1 MKVELKKNCRKYMFR
16 ACMVLLCSLLF
27 VGVITPSPNI
37 VHAAEEAG
45 TEAGTEAATIEDVTD
60 VVDTSDMGT
69 IGKIFWNMIVD
80 MTAALYD
87 ALQWLLSLLIG
98 NITDIIMQTG
108 NGITGFY
115 CFSFDEGNVYG
126 VISAIAYS
134 LIRGIAF
141 LVLSVQLIFAIVQAI
156 VGVSTGERAAQLKS
170 SIGSIVTSFLI
181 LALAPKL
188 LTETIHVR
196 NQLTSTI
203 ITQVYG
209 AENADLGH
217 AVSVACANIAI
228 VGFFIFLAYLLFCI
242 RLAIDYTFIALSCVV
257 GMISLPFC
265 CMLGPQSIK
274 SRLSNWISMMASNLM
289 TPVIDTLLLAVPCT
303 ILKVD
308 ISLLSVNLQVG
319 RIFCVV
325 ACCFGIQPARSW
337 FQRWLGVSDTGALSA
352 SGQTARMAQ
361 AALRAGKHAVDDW
374 KKKRDE
380 ANLQDQQANVQE
392 ALAGAEPLSAQYGQQ
407 ADDFN
412 GVPQEQ
418 AMEQNGQDTGDS
430 TDAIKDGAF
439 ASGQSTGQSADNES
453 QFNVPT
459 DEPMAMPEEQAGKL
473 PEEVAGG
480 EEHLSGDQ
488 NATADHNAGAMA
500 ETSSDA
506 VDNTTDA
513 NTETATPQGAAEPT
527 TFAPQNDTSAE
538 VGEKTET
545 QTVPLGQTSDAET
558 DAENGEVSANATNPS
573 GQSAEMENTT
583 VGGQEPTAST
593 ESKDAADTDAEG
605 NPLAGKQTY
614 GAAVDAQ
621 PGEASADEITESAV
635 ADSEAGAT
643 PSEQA
648 MVETDGADAT
658 TEEGTAQENAGAY
671 DGFTVGNL
679 PRDEQSLV
687 AMQGNL
693 EQQEQL
699 ARSDA
704 ILMRRKKRE
713 LSGRKQDLQ
722 HQRASN
728 DAEYRIRESGLQ
740 AQVAEANLA
749 EEKAKAQCLV
759 RGTKPNDDPEV
770 QAYRQT
776 AKQLT
781 NDLKGLQTEHQVANA
796 ALDKQIQ
803 SVDRQMAVCDGAI
816 EDTNEQIA
824 QIQDAKAQVQD
835 ARKEINQ
842 TGGQHYQASS
852 AAANVQIAQNK
863 ALARIA
869 NVDNFEQPMVYAAL
883 SPEQRAQFHRQKAQ
897 ALRKE
902 RRGEIAG
909 SIVGGING
917 AIIGSMAGGIEGS
930 ILTGQIGADIGS
942 DFGRKH
948 GAIAAVAAPAAVA
961 AAPYIL
967 ASSVAEPTS
976 VPVVTATGVGM
987 VMAGRKAN
995 LIRQEEKKA
1004 GHFTSGGGPSPIN
1017 TSASSS
1023 LPVAPSN
1030 NIVSASGSPYQSRVG
1045 MVSQYAAQS
1054 TYMPSGAKFLTPKD
1068 RMDCFEQQR
1077 KNYRQ
1082 YYEQFRGGS
1091 NSGMSGNTQ
1100 QNSSS
1105 QKTSDT
1111 QQNTQPTNST
1121 SQAKVYKPLPV
1132 CYKFSNIADTL
1143 RKNVGKR
1150 DKKQSNDY
1158 KQMRNQLA
1166 EAIIRSKQPILD
1178 YDPTRGSDKQK
1189 LVHANTAAQKLLEMS
1204 LPINNLLSAD
1214 DKMALKNSNQ
1224 TASIANRLYNTYP
1237 AEIKNLIGDDSTNDL
1252 FNSSRNDIKI
1262 KEKAKNDIISQ
1273 LQIALQLVDFSDQDQ

>member
-1 MKVELKKNCRKYMFR
+1 MKVELKKDCRKYMFR

-27 VGVITPSPNI
+27 VGVITLSPNI

-45 TEAGTEAATIEDVTD
+45 TEAVTEAETTEDITN
-60 VVDTSDMGT
+60 VVDTSSMGT
-69 IGKIFWNMIVD
+69 FGKIFWNMIVD

-453 QFNVPT
+453 QFNEPT
-459 DEPMAMPEEQAGKL
+459 DEPMAMPEEQTGKL

-506 VDNTTDA
+506 VDNITNA

-593 ESKDAADTDAEG
+593 GSKDAADTDAEG
-605 NPLAGKQTY
+605 NPLAGKQTS

-648 MVETDGADAT
+648 TVETDGADAT

-671 DGFTVGNL
+671 DGFTAGNL

-693 EQQEQL
+693 EQQEQQ

-749 EEKAKAQCLV
+749 EEKAKAQCLA

-909 SIVGGING
+909 SIVGGMTG
-917 AIIGSMAGGIEGS
+917 AIVGSMAGGIEGS

-976 VPVVTATGVGM
+976 VPVVMATGVGM
-987 VMAGRKAN
+987 VRAGRKAN

-1004 GHFTSGGGPSPIN
+1004 GHFTYGGGPSPIN

-1111 QQNTQPTNST
+1111 QQNTQPTNSS

-1143 RKNVGKR
+1143 RNNVGKR

-1166 EAIIRSKQPILD
+1166 EAIVRSNQPILD
-1178 YDPTRGSDKQK
+1178 YYPTRGSDKQK

-1204 LPINNLLSAD
+1204 LQINNLLSAD
-1214 DKMALKNSNQ
+1214 DKMALKNRNQ

-1262 KEKAKNDIISQ
+1262 KEEAKNDIISQ

>member
-27 VGVITPSPNI
+27 VGVITLSPNI
-37 VHAAEEAG
+37 VHAAE
-45 TEAGTEAATIEDVTD
+45 EAGTEAATIEDVTD

-69 IGKIFWNMIVD
+69 FGKIFWNMIVD

-209 AENADLGH
+209 AENADLGN

-308 ISLLSVNLQVG
+308 ISLSSINLQVG

-361 AALRAGKHAVDDW
+361 AALRAGKNAVDDW

-380 ANLQDQQANVQE
+380 ANLQEQQANVQE
-392 ALAGAEPLSAQYGQQ
+392 AFAGAEPLSAQYGQQ

-418 AMEQNGQDTGDS
+418 AMEQNSQDTGDS

-513 NTETATPQGAAEPT
+513 NTETATPQGATEPT

-605 NPLAGKQTY
+605 NPLAGKQTSS
-614 GAAVDAQ
+614 AAVDAQ

-693 EQQEQL
+693 EQQEQQ

-749 EEKAKAQCLV
+749 EEKAKAQCLA

-909 SIVGGING
+909 SIVGGMTG
-917 AIIGSMAGGIEGS
+917 AIVGSMAGGIEGS

-987 VMAGRKAN
+987 VRAGRQAN

-1004 GHFTSGGGPSPIN
+1004 GHFTSGGGSYPIN

-1023 LPVAPSN
+1023 LPVALSN

-1111 QQNTQPTNST
+1111 QQNTQPTNSS

-1143 RKNVGKR
+1143 RNNVGKR

-1166 EAIIRSKQPILD
+1166 EAIVRSNQPILD
-1178 YDPTRGSDKQK
+1178 YYPTRGSDKQK

-1204 LPINNLLSAD
+1204 LQINNLLSAD
-1214 DKMALKNSNQ
+1214 DKMALKNRNQ

-1262 KEKAKNDIISQ
+1262 KEEAKNDIISQ

>member
-1 MKVELKKNCRKYMFR
+1 MRIELKKSYRKYVFL
-16 ACMVLLCSLLF
+16 ACMILFCSLLF
-27 VGVITPSPNI
+27 VGAITLSPHI
-37 VHAAEEAG
+37 VHAAE
-45 TEAGTEAATIEDVTD
+45 EAGTEAATIEDVTD

-69 IGKIFWNMIVD
+69 FGKIFWNMIVD

-108 NGITGFY
+108 NGITEFY

-134 LIRGIAF
+134 VIRGIAF

-156 VGVSTGERAAQLKS
+156 VGVSTGDRAAQLKS

-308 ISLLSVNLQVG
+308 ISLLSINLQVG

-380 ANLQDQQANVQE
+380 ANQQEQQANVQE

-439 ASGQSTGQSADNES
+439 ASGQSTGQSADNEP

-459 DEPMAMPEEQAGKL
+459 DEPMAMPEEQTGKL

-480 EEHLSGDQ
+480 EKKDHSQRADGSSQAAIAGGEEHLSGDQ
-488 NATADHNAGAMA
+488 TATADHNAGSMA
-500 ETSSDA
+500 
-506 VDNTTDA
+506 
-513 NTETATPQGAAEPT
+513 ETATPQGAAEPT

-538 VGEKTET
+538 VDEKTET
-545 QTVPLGQTSDAET
+545 QTVPLGQTS

-605 NPLAGKQTY
+605 NPLAGKQTS

-621 PGEASADEITESAV
+621 SGEASTDETTV

-648 MVETDGADAT
+648 TVETDGADAT

-671 DGFTVGNL
+671 DGFTAGNL

-693 EQQEQL
+693 EQQEQQ

-909 SIVGGING
+909 SIVGGMTG
-917 AIIGSMAGGIEGS
+917 AIVGSMAGGIEGS

-976 VPVVTATGVGM
+976 VPVVMATGVGM
-987 VMAGRKAN
+987 VRAGRKAN

-1004 GHFTSGGGPSPIN
+1004 GHFTYGGGPSPIN

-1111 QQNTQPTNST
+1111 QQNTQPTNSS

-1143 RKNVGKR
+1143 RNNVGKR

-1166 EAIIRSKQPILD
+1166 EAIVRSNQPILD
-1178 YDPTRGSDKQK
+1178 YYPTRGSDKQK

-1204 LPINNLLSAD
+1204 LQINNLLSAD
-1214 DKMALKNSNQ
+1214 DKMALKNRNQ

-1262 KEKAKNDIISQ
+1262 KEEAKNDIISQ

>member
-27 VGVITPSPNI
+27 VGVITLSPNI

-69 IGKIFWNMIVD
+69 FGKIFWNMIVD

-141 LVLSVQLIFAIVQAI
+141 LILSVQLIFAIVQAI

-308 ISLLSVNLQVG
+308 ISLLSINLQVG

-439 ASGQSTGQSADNES
+439 ASGQSTGQSADNEP

-459 DEPMAMPEEQAGKL
+459 DEPMAMPEEQTGKL

-480 EEHLSGDQ
+480 EKKDHSQRADGSSQAAIAGGEEHLSGDQ
-488 NATADHNAGAMA
+488 TATADHNAGSMA
-500 ETSSDA
+500 
-506 VDNTTDA
+506 
-513 NTETATPQGAAEPT
+513 ETATPQGAAEPT

-538 VGEKTET
+538 VDEKTET
-545 QTVPLGQTSDAET
+545 QTVPLGQTS

-605 NPLAGKQTY
+605 NPLAGKQTS

-621 PGEASADEITESAV
+621 SGEASTDETTV

-648 MVETDGADAT
+648 TVETDGADAT

-909 SIVGGING
+909 SIVGGIT
-917 AIIGSMAGGIEGS
+917 GSIVGSIAGGIEGS

-1004 GHFTSGGGPSPIN
+1004 GHFTYGGGPSPIN

-1111 QQNTQPTNST
+1111 QQNTQPTNSS

-1143 RKNVGKR
+1143 RNNVGKR

-1166 EAIIRSKQPILD
+1166 EAIVRSNQPILD
-1178 YDPTRGSDKQK
+1178 YYPTRGSDKQK

-1204 LPINNLLSAD
+1204 LQINNLLSAD
-1214 DKMALKNSNQ
+1214 DKMALKNRNQ

-1262 KEKAKNDIISQ
+1262 KEEAKNDIISQ

>member
-27 VGVITPSPNI
+27 VGVITLSPNI

-69 IGKIFWNMIVD
+69 FGKIFWNMIVD

-141 LVLSVQLIFAIVQAI
+141 LILSVQLIFAIVQAI

-308 ISLLSVNLQVG
+308 ISLLSINLQVG

-380 ANLQDQQANVQE
+380 ANQQEQQANVQE

-439 ASGQSTGQSADNES
+439 ASGQSTGQSADNEP

-459 DEPMAMPEEQAGKL
+459 DEPMAMPEEQTGKL

-480 EEHLSGDQ
+480 EKKDHSQRADGSSQAAIAGGEEHLSGDQ
-488 NATADHNAGAMA
+488 TATADHNAGSMA
-500 ETSSDA
+500 
-506 VDNTTDA
+506 
-513 NTETATPQGAAEPT
+513 ETATPQGAAEPT

-538 VGEKTET
+538 VDEKTET
-545 QTVPLGQTSDAET
+545 QTVPLGQTS

-605 NPLAGKQTY
+605 NPLAGKQTS

-621 PGEASADEITESAV
+621 SGEASTDETTV

-648 MVETDGADAT
+648 TVETDGADAT

-671 DGFTVGNL
+671 DGFTAGNL

-693 EQQEQL
+693 EQQEQQ

-909 SIVGGING
+909 SIVGGMTG
-917 AIIGSMAGGIEGS
+917 AIVGSMAGGIEGS

-976 VPVVTATGVGM
+976 VPVVMATGVGM
-987 VMAGRKAN
+987 VRAGRKAN

-1004 GHFTSGGGPSPIN
+1004 GHFTYGGGPSPIN

-1111 QQNTQPTNST
+1111 QQNTQPTNSS

-1143 RKNVGKR
+1143 RNNVGKR

-1166 EAIIRSKQPILD
+1166 EAIVRSNQPILD
-1178 YDPTRGSDKQK
+1178 YYPTRGSDKQK

-1204 LPINNLLSAD
+1204 LQINNLLSAD
-1214 DKMALKNSNQ
+1214 DKMALKNRNQ

-1262 KEKAKNDIISQ
+1262 KEEAKNDIISQ

>member
-27 VGVITPSPNI
+27 VGVITLSPNI

-69 IGKIFWNMIVD
+69 FGKIFWNMIVD

-141 LVLSVQLIFAIVQAI
+141 LILSVQLIFAIVQAI

-308 ISLLSVNLQVG
+308 ISLLSINLQVG

-380 ANLQDQQANVQE
+380 ANQQEQQANVQE

-439 ASGQSTGQSADNES
+439 ASGQSTGQSADNEP

-459 DEPMAMPEEQAGKL
+459 DEPMAMPEEQTGKL

-480 EEHLSGDQ
+480 EKKDHSQRADGSSQAAIAGGEEHLSGDQ
-488 NATADHNAGAMA
+488 TATADHNAGSMA
-500 ETSSDA
+500 
-506 VDNTTDA
+506 
-513 NTETATPQGAAEPT
+513 ETATPQGAAEPT

-538 VGEKTET
+538 VDEKTET
-545 QTVPLGQTSDAET
+545 QTVPLGQTS

-605 NPLAGKQTY
+605 NPLAGKQTS

-621 PGEASADEITESAV
+621 SGEASTDETTV

-648 MVETDGADAT
+648 TVETDGADAT

-671 DGFTVGNL
+671 DGFTAGNL

-693 EQQEQL
+693 EQQEQQ

-704 ILMRRKKRE
+704 ILMRRKKCE

-909 SIVGGING
+909 SIVGGMTG
-917 AIIGSMAGGIEGS
+917 AIVGSMAGGIEGS

-976 VPVVTATGVGM
+976 VPVVMATGVGM
-987 VMAGRKAN
+987 VRAGRKAN

-1004 GHFTSGGGPSPIN
+1004 GHFTYGGGPSPIN

-1111 QQNTQPTNST
+1111 QQNTQPTNSS

-1143 RKNVGKR
+1143 RNNVGKR

-1166 EAIIRSKQPILD
+1166 EAIVRSNQPILD
-1178 YDPTRGSDKQK
+1178 YYPTRGSDKQK

-1204 LPINNLLSAD
+1204 LQINNLLSAD
-1214 DKMALKNSNQ
+1214 DKMALKNRNQ

-1262 KEKAKNDIISQ
+1262 KEEAKNDIISQ

>member
-27 VGVITPSPNI
+27 VGVITLSPNI

-69 IGKIFWNMIVD
+69 FGKIFWNMIVD

-141 LVLSVQLIFAIVQAI
+141 LILSVQLIFAIVQAI

-308 ISLLSVNLQVG
+308 ISLLSINLQVG

-439 ASGQSTGQSADNES
+439 ASGQSTGQSADNEP

-459 DEPMAMPEEQAGKL
+459 DEPMAMPEEQTGKL

-480 EEHLSGDQ
+480 EKKDHSQRADGSSQAAIAGGEEHLSGDQ
-488 NATADHNAGAMA
+488 TATADHNAGSMA
-500 ETSSDA
+500 
-506 VDNTTDA
+506 
-513 NTETATPQGAAEPT
+513 ETATPQGAAEPT

-538 VGEKTET
+538 VDEKTET
-545 QTVPLGQTSDAET
+545 QTVPLGQTS

-605 NPLAGKQTY
+605 NPLAGKQTS

-621 PGEASADEITESAV
+621 SGEASTDETTV

-648 MVETDGADAT
+648 TVETDGADAT

-930 ILTGQIGADIGS
+930 LLTGQIGADIGS

-987 VMAGRKAN
+987 VRAGRKAN

-1004 GHFTSGGGPSPIN
+1004 GHFTSGGGSYPIN
-1017 TSASSS
+1017 TSESSS

-1111 QQNTQPTNST
+1111 QQNTQPTNSS

-1143 RKNVGKR
+1143 RNNVGKR

-1166 EAIIRSKQPILD
+1166 EAIVRSNQPILD
-1178 YDPTRGSDKQK
+1178 YYPTRGSDKQK

-1204 LPINNLLSAD
+1204 LQINNLLSAD
-1214 DKMALKNSNQ
+1214 DKMALKNRNQ

-1262 KEKAKNDIISQ
+1262 KEEAKNDIISQ

>member
-27 VGVITPSPNI
+27 VGVITLSPNI

-69 IGKIFWNMIVD
+69 FGKIFWNMIVD

-141 LVLSVQLIFAIVQAI
+141 LILSVQLIFAIVQAI

-308 ISLLSVNLQVG
+308 ISLLSINLQVG

-439 ASGQSTGQSADNES
+439 ASGQSTGQSADNEP

-459 DEPMAMPEEQAGKL
+459 DEPMAMPEEQTGKL

-488 NATADHNAGAMA
+488 TATADHNAGSMA
-500 ETSSDA
+500 
-506 VDNTTDA
+506 
-513 NTETATPQGAAEPT
+513 ETATPQGAAEPT

-538 VGEKTET
+538 VDEKTET
-545 QTVPLGQTSDAET
+545 QTVPLGQTS

-605 NPLAGKQTY
+605 NPLAGKQTS

-621 PGEASADEITESAV
+621 SGEASTDETTV

-648 MVETDGADAT
+648 TVETDGADAT

-671 DGFTVGNL
+671 DGFTAGNL

-693 EQQEQL
+693 EQQEQQ

-909 SIVGGING
+909 SIVGGMTG
-917 AIIGSMAGGIEGS
+917 AIVGSMTGGIEGS

-976 VPVVTATGVGM
+976 VPVVMATGVGM
-987 VMAGRKAN
+987 VRAGRKAN

-1004 GHFTSGGGPSPIN
+1004 GHFTYGGGPSPIN

-1111 QQNTQPTNST
+1111 QQNTQPTNSS

-1143 RKNVGKR
+1143 RNNVGKR

-1166 EAIIRSKQPILD
+1166 EAIVRSNQPILD
-1178 YDPTRGSDKQK
+1178 YYPTRGSDKQK

-1204 LPINNLLSAD
+1204 LQINNLLSAD
-1214 DKMALKNSNQ
+1214 DKMALKNRNQ

-1262 KEKAKNDIISQ
+1262 KEEAKNDIISQ

>member
-1 MKVELKKNCRKYMFR
+1 MKVELKKNYRKYMFR

-27 VGVITPSPNI
+27 VGVITLSPNI

-45 TEAGTEAATIEDVTD
+45 TEAVTTEDITN
-60 VVDTSDMGT
+60 VVDTSSMGT
-69 IGKIFWNMIVD
+69 FGKIFWNIIVD

-308 ISLLSVNLQVG
+308 ISLSSINLQVG

-361 AALRAGKHAVDDW
+361 AALRAGKNAVDDW
-374 KKKRDE
+374 KKKSDE
-380 ANLQDQQANVQE
+380 ANLQEQQANVQE

-459 DEPMAMPEEQAGKL
+459 DEPMAMPEEQTGKL

-527 TFAPQNDTSAE
+527 AFAPQNDTSAE

-545 QTVPLGQTSDAET
+545 QTVPLGQAVDAET

-605 NPLAGKQTY
+605 NPLVGKQTS

-621 PGEASADEITESAV
+621 SGEASADETTV

-648 MVETDGADAT
+648 TVETDGADAT

-671 DGFTVGNL
+671 DGFTAGNL

-693 EQQEQL
+693 EQQEQQ

-930 ILTGQIGADIGS
+930 LLTGQIGADIGS

-987 VMAGRKAN
+987 VRAGRKAN

-1004 GHFTSGGGPSPIN
+1004 GHFTSGGGSYPIN
-1017 TSASSS
+1017 TSESSS

-1111 QQNTQPTNST
+1111 QQNTQPTNSS

-1143 RKNVGKR
+1143 RNNVGKR

-1166 EAIIRSKQPILD
+1166 EAIVRSNQPILD
-1178 YDPTRGSDKQK
+1178 YYPTRGSDKQK

-1204 LPINNLLSAD
+1204 LQINNLLSAD
-1214 DKMALKNSNQ
+1214 DKMALKNRNQ

-1262 KEKAKNDIISQ
+1262 KEEAKNDIISQ

>member
-1 MKVELKKNCRKYMFR
+1 M
-16 ACMVLLCSLLF
+16 
-27 VGVITPSPNI
+27 
-37 VHAAEEAG
+37 
-45 TEAGTEAATIEDVTD
+45 
-60 VVDTSDMGT
+60 
-69 IGKIFWNMIVD
+69 
-80 MTAALYD
+80 
-87 ALQWLLSLLIG
+87 
-98 NITDIIMQTG
+98 
-108 NGITGFY
+108 
-115 CFSFDEGNVYG
+115 
-126 VISAIAYS
+126 
-134 LIRGIAF
+134 
-141 LVLSVQLIFAIVQAI
+141 
-156 VGVSTGERAAQLKS
+156 KS

-308 ISLLSVNLQVG
+308 ISLSSVNLQVG

-361 AALRAGKHAVDDW
+361 AALRAGKNAVDDW

-380 ANLQDQQANVQE
+380 ANLQEQQANVQE

-593 ESKDAADTDAEG
+593 GSKDAADTDAEG
-605 NPLAGKQTY
+605 NPLAGKQTSST
-614 GAAVDAQ
+614 AVDAQ

-693 EQQEQL
+693 EQQEQQ

-749 EEKAKAQCLV
+749 EEKAKAQCLA

-909 SIVGGING
+909 SIVGGMTG
-917 AIIGSMAGGIEGS
+917 AIVGSMAGGIEGS

-987 VMAGRKAN
+987 VRAGRKAN

-1017 TSASSS
+1017 TNASSS

-1111 QQNTQPTNST
+1111 QPTNST

-1166 EAIIRSKQPILD
+1166 EAIVRSKQPILD

-1224 TASIANRLYNTYP
+1224 TASIAKRLYNTYP

-1262 KEKAKNDIISQ
+1262 KEEAKNDIISQ
-1273 LQIALQLVDFSDQDQ
+1273 LQIALQLVDFSDQ

>member
-27 VGVITPSPNI
+27 VGVITLSPNI

-69 IGKIFWNMIVD
+69 FGKIFWNMIVD

-141 LVLSVQLIFAIVQAI
+141 LILSVQLIFAIVQAI

-308 ISLLSVNLQVG
+308 ISLLSINLQVG

-337 FQRWLGVSDTGALSA
+337 FQRWLGVSDTGALRA

-439 ASGQSTGQSADNES
+439 ASGQSTGQSADNEP

-459 DEPMAMPEEQAGKL
+459 DEPMAMPEEQTGKL

-480 EEHLSGDQ
+480 EKKDHSQRADGSSQAAIAGGEEHLSGDQ
-488 NATADHNAGAMA
+488 TATADHNAGSMA
-500 ETSSDA
+500 
-506 VDNTTDA
+506 
-513 NTETATPQGAAEPT
+513 ETATPQGAAEPT

-538 VGEKTET
+538 VDEKTET
-545 QTVPLGQTSDAET
+545 QTVPLGQTS

-605 NPLAGKQTY
+605 NPLAGKQTS

-621 PGEASADEITESAV
+621 SGEASTDETTV

-648 MVETDGADAT
+648 TVETDGADAT

-671 DGFTVGNL
+671 DGFTAGNL

-693 EQQEQL
+693 EQQEQQ

-909 SIVGGING
+909 SIVGGMTG
-917 AIIGSMAGGIEGS
+917 AIVGSMTGGIEGS

-976 VPVVTATGVGM
+976 VPVVMATGVGM
-987 VMAGRKAN
+987 VRAGRKAN

-1004 GHFTSGGGPSPIN
+1004 GHFTYGGGPSPIN

-1111 QQNTQPTNST
+1111 QQNTQPTNSS

-1143 RKNVGKR
+1143 RNNVGKR

-1166 EAIIRSKQPILD
+1166 EAIVRSNQPILD
-1178 YDPTRGSDKQK
+1178 YYPTRGSDKQK

-1204 LPINNLLSAD
+1204 LQINNLLSAD
-1214 DKMALKNSNQ
+1214 DKMALKNRNQ

-1262 KEKAKNDIISQ
+1262 KEEAKNDIISQ

>member
-27 VGVITPSPNI
+27 VGVITLSPNI

-69 IGKIFWNMIVD
+69 FGKIFWNMIVD

-228 VGFFIFLAYLLFCI
+228 VGFFILLAYLLFCI

-308 ISLLSVNLQVG
+308 ISLSSINLQVG

-361 AALRAGKHAVDDW
+361 AALRAGKNAVDDW

-380 ANLQDQQANVQE
+380 ANLQEQQANVQE

-558 DAENGEVSANATNPS
+558 DAENEEVSANATNPS

-593 ESKDAADTDAEG
+593 GSKDAADTDAEG
-605 NPLAGKQTY
+605 NPLAGKQTSST
-614 GAAVDAQ
+614 AVDAQ
-621 PGEASADEITESAV
+621 PGEASADEITESAI

-648 MVETDGADAT
+648 TVETDGADAT

-671 DGFTVGNL
+671 DGFTAGNL

-693 EQQEQL
+693 EQQEQQ

-909 SIVGGING
+909 SIVGGMTG
-917 AIIGSMAGGIEGS
+917 AIVGSMTGGIEGS

-976 VPVVTATGVGM
+976 VPVVMATGVGM
-987 VMAGRKAN
+987 VRAGRKAN

-1004 GHFTSGGGPSPIN
+1004 GHFTYGGGPSPIN

-1111 QQNTQPTNST
+1111 QQNTQPTNSS

-1143 RKNVGKR
+1143 RNNVGKR

-1166 EAIIRSKQPILD
+1166 EAIVRSNQPILD
-1178 YDPTRGSDKQK
+1178 YYPTRGSDKQK

-1204 LPINNLLSAD
+1204 LQINNLLSAD
-1214 DKMALKNSNQ
+1214 DKMALKNRNQ

-1262 KEKAKNDIISQ
+1262 KEEAKNDIISQ

>member
-27 VGVITPSPNI
+27 VGVITLSPNI

-69 IGKIFWNMIVD
+69 FGKIFWNMIVD

-108 NGITGFY
+108 NGITEFY

-134 LIRGIAF
+134 VIRGIAF

-156 VGVSTGERAAQLKS
+156 VGVSTGDRAAQLKS

-308 ISLLSVNLQVG
+308 ISLLSINLQVG

-380 ANLQDQQANVQE
+380 ANQQEQLANVQE

-439 ASGQSTGQSADNES
+439 ASGQSTGQSADNEP

-459 DEPMAMPEEQAGKL
+459 DEPMAMPEEQTGKL

-480 EEHLSGDQ
+480 EKKDHSQRADGSSQAAIAGGEEHLSGDQ
-488 NATADHNAGAMA
+488 TATADHNAGSMA
-500 ETSSDA
+500 
-506 VDNTTDA
+506 
-513 NTETATPQGAAEPT
+513 ETATPQGAAEPT

-538 VGEKTET
+538 VDEKTET
-545 QTVPLGQTSDAET
+545 QTVPLGQTS

-605 NPLAGKQTY
+605 NPLAGKQTS

-621 PGEASADEITESAV
+621 SGEASTDETTV

-648 MVETDGADAT
+648 TVETDGADAT

-671 DGFTVGNL
+671 DGFTAGNL

-693 EQQEQL
+693 EQQEQQ

-909 SIVGGING
+909 SIVGGMTG
-917 AIIGSMAGGIEGS
+917 AIVGSMAGGIEGS

-976 VPVVTATGVGM
+976 VPVVMATGVGM
-987 VMAGRKAN
+987 VRAGRKAN

-1004 GHFTSGGGPSPIN
+1004 GHFTYGGGPSPIN

-1111 QQNTQPTNST
+1111 QQNTQPTNSS

-1143 RKNVGKR
+1143 RNNVGKR

-1166 EAIIRSKQPILD
+1166 EAIVRSNQPILD
-1178 YDPTRGSDKQK
+1178 YYPTRGSDKQK

-1204 LPINNLLSAD
+1204 LQINNLLSAD
-1214 DKMALKNSNQ
+1214 DKMALKNRNQ

-1262 KEKAKNDIISQ
+1262 KEEAKNDIISQ

>member
-69 IGKIFWNMIVD
+69 VGKIFWNMIVD

-439 ASGQSTGQSADNES
+439 ASGQ
-453 QFNVPT
+453 VR
-459 DEPMAMPEEQAGKL
+459 
-473 PEEVAGG
+473 V
-480 EEHLSGDQ
+480 
-488 NATADHNAGAMA
+488 
-500 ETSSDA
+500 
-506 VDNTTDA
+506 
-513 NTETATPQGAAEPT
+513 
-527 TFAPQNDTSAE
+527 
-538 VGEKTET
+538 
-545 QTVPLGQTSDAET
+545 QTM
-558 DAENGEVSANATNPS
+558 N
-573 GQSAEMENTT
+573 
-583 VGGQEPTAST
+583 
-593 ESKDAADTDAEG
+593 
-605 NPLAGKQTY
+605 
-614 GAAVDAQ
+614 
-621 PGEASADEITESAV
+621 
-635 ADSEAGAT
+635 
-643 PSEQA
+643 
-648 MVETDGADAT
+648 
-658 TEEGTAQENAGAY
+658 
-671 DGFTVGNL
+671 
-679 PRDEQSLV
+679 RSL
-687 AMQGNL
+687 MN
-693 EQQEQL
+693 
-699 ARSDA
+699 
-704 ILMRRKKRE
+704 
-713 LSGRKQDLQ
+713 
-722 HQRASN
+722 
-728 DAEYRIRESGLQ
+728 
-740 AQVAEANLA
+740 
-749 EEKAKAQCLV
+749 
-759 RGTKPNDDPEV
+759 
-770 QAYRQT
+770 
-776 AKQLT
+776 
-781 NDLKGLQTEHQVANA
+781 
-796 ALDKQIQ
+796 
-803 SVDRQMAVCDGAI
+803 
-816 EDTNEQIA
+816 
-824 QIQDAKAQVQD
+824 
-835 ARKEINQ
+835 
-842 TGGQHYQASS
+842 
-852 AAANVQIAQNK
+852 
-863 ALARIA
+863 
-869 NVDNFEQPMVYAAL
+869 
-883 SPEQRAQFHRQKAQ
+883 
-897 ALRKE
+897 
-902 RRGEIAG
+902 
-909 SIVGGING
+909 
-917 AIIGSMAGGIEGS
+917 
-930 ILTGQIGADIGS
+930 
-942 DFGRKH
+942 
-948 GAIAAVAAPAAVA
+948 
-961 AAPYIL
+961 
-967 ASSVAEPTS
+967 
-976 VPVVTATGVGM
+976 
-987 VMAGRKAN
+987 
-995 LIRQEEKKA
+995 
-1004 GHFTSGGGPSPIN
+1004 
-1017 TSASSS
+1017 
-1023 LPVAPSN
+1023 
-1030 NIVSASGSPYQSRVG
+1030 
-1045 MVSQYAAQS
+1045 
-1054 TYMPSGAKFLTPKD
+1054 
-1068 RMDCFEQQR
+1068 
-1077 KNYRQ
+1077 
-1082 YYEQFRGGS
+1082 
-1091 NSGMSGNTQ
+1091 
-1100 QNSSS
+1100 
-1105 QKTSDT
+1105 
-1111 QQNTQPTNST
+1111 QPTNLWLCQRSRPE
-1121 SQAKVYKPLPV
+1121 SFQRKLQVARNICQAIKMLQQIIMLVRWQRQV
-1132 CYKFSNIADTL
+1132 
-1143 RKNVGKR
+1143 V
-1150 DKKQSNDY
+1150 
-1158 KQMRNQLA
+1158 MR
-1166 EAIIRSKQPILD
+1166 
-1178 YDPTRGSDKQK
+1178 
-1189 LVHANTAAQKLLEMS
+1189 
-1204 LPINNLLSAD
+1204 
-1214 DKMALKNSNQ
+1214 
-1224 TASIANRLYNTYP
+1224 
-1237 AEIKNLIGDDSTNDL
+1237 
-1252 FNSSRNDIKI
+1252 
-1262 KEKAKNDIISQ
+1262 
-1273 LQIALQLVDFSDQDQ
+1273 

>member
-453 QFNVPT
+453 QFNEPT
-459 DEPMAMPEEQAGKL
+459 DESMAMPEEQTRKL

-527 TFAPQNDTSAE
+527 TFAPQNDTLAE

-605 NPLAGKQTY
+605 NPLAGKQIS

-909 SIVGGING
+909 SIVGGMTG
-917 AIIGSMAGGIEGS
+917 AIVGSMAGGIEGS

-961 AAPYIL
+961 TAPYIL

-1017 TSASSS
+1017 TNASSS
-1023 LPVAPSN
+1023 LPVVPSN

-1111 QQNTQPTNST
+1111 QPTNSS

-1224 TASIANRLYNTYP
+1224 IASIANRLYNTYP

-1273 LQIALQLVDFSDQDQ
+1273 LQIALQLVDFSDQD

>member
-27 VGVITPSPNI
+27 VGVITLSPNI

-69 IGKIFWNMIVD
+69 FGKIFWNMIVD

-141 LVLSVQLIFAIVQAI
+141 LILSVQLIFAIVQAI

-308 ISLLSVNLQVG
+308 ISLLSINLQVG

-337 FQRWLGVSDTGALSA
+337 FQRWLGVSDTGALSE

-439 ASGQSTGQSADNES
+439 ASGQSTGQSADNEP

-459 DEPMAMPEEQAGKL
+459 DEPMAMPEEQTGKL

-480 EEHLSGDQ
+480 EKKDHSQRADGSSQAAIAGGEEHLSGDQ
-488 NATADHNAGAMA
+488 TATADHNAGSMA
-500 ETSSDA
+500 
-506 VDNTTDA
+506 
-513 NTETATPQGAAEPT
+513 ETATPQGAAEPT

-538 VGEKTET
+538 VDEKTET
-545 QTVPLGQTSDAET
+545 QTVPLGQTS

-605 NPLAGKQTY
+605 NPLAGKQTS

-621 PGEASADEITESAV
+621 SGEASTDETTV

-648 MVETDGADAT
+648 TVETDGADAT

-671 DGFTVGNL
+671 DGFTAGNL

-693 EQQEQL
+693 EQQEQQ

-909 SIVGGING
+909 SIVGGMTG
-917 AIIGSMAGGIEGS
+917 AIVGSMTGGIEGS

-976 VPVVTATGVGM
+976 VPVVMATGVGM
-987 VMAGRKAN
+987 VRAGRKAN

-1004 GHFTSGGGPSPIN
+1004 GHFTYGGGPSPIN

-1082 YYEQFRGGS
+1082 YYEQFREGS

-1111 QQNTQPTNST
+1111 QQNTQPTNSS

-1143 RKNVGKR
+1143 RNNVGKR

-1166 EAIIRSKQPILD
+1166 EAIVRSNQPILD
-1178 YDPTRGSDKQK
+1178 YYPTRGSDKQK

-1204 LPINNLLSAD
+1204 LQINNLLSAD
-1214 DKMALKNSNQ
+1214 DKMALKNRNQ

-1262 KEKAKNDIISQ
+1262 KEEAKNDIISQ

>member
-37 VHAAEEAG
+37 VHAAEEAGTKAG

-453 QFNVPT
+453 QFNEPT
-459 DEPMAMPEEQAGKL
+459 DESMAMPEEQTRKL

-527 TFAPQNDTSAE
+527 TFAPQNDTLAE

-583 VGGQEPTAST
+583 VGGQDPTAST

-605 NPLAGKQTY
+605 NPLAGKQIS

-909 SIVGGING
+909 SIVGGMTG
-917 AIIGSMAGGIEGS
+917 AIVGSMAGGIEGS

-961 AAPYIL
+961 TAPYIL

-1017 TSASSS
+1017 TNASSS
-1023 LPVAPSN
+1023 LPVVPSN

-1111 QQNTQPTNST
+1111 QPTNSS

-1189 LVHANTAAQKLLEMS
+1189 LVHANTAAQKRLEMS

-1224 TASIANRLYNTYP
+1224 IASIANRLYNTYP

-1273 LQIALQLVDFSDQDQ
+1273 LQIALQLVDFSDQD

>member
-1 MKVELKKNCRKYMFR
+1 ML
-16 ACMVLLCSLLF
+16 A
-27 VGVITPSPNI
+27 
-37 VHAAEEAG
+37 H
-45 TEAGTEAATIEDVTD
+45 TI
-60 VVDTSDMGT
+60 
-69 IGKIFWNMIVD
+69 
-80 MTAALYD
+80 
-87 ALQWLLSLLIG
+87 
-98 NITDIIMQTG
+98 
-108 NGITGFY
+108 
-115 CFSFDEGNVYG
+115 
-126 VISAIAYS
+126 
-134 LIRGIAF
+134 
-141 LVLSVQLIFAIVQAI
+141 
-156 VGVSTGERAAQLKS
+156 
-170 SIGSIVTSFLI
+170 
-181 LALAPKL
+181 
-188 LTETIHVR
+188 
-196 NQLTSTI
+196 
-203 ITQVYG
+203 
-209 AENADLGH
+209 
-217 AVSVACANIAI
+217 
-228 VGFFIFLAYLLFCI
+228 
-242 RLAIDYTFIALSCVV
+242 
-257 GMISLPFC
+257 
-265 CMLGPQSIK
+265 
-274 SRLSNWISMMASNLM
+274 
-289 TPVIDTLLLAVPCT
+289 
-303 ILKVD
+303 
-308 ISLLSVNLQVG
+308 
-319 RIFCVV
+319 
-325 ACCFGIQPARSW
+325 
-337 FQRWLGVSDTGALSA
+337 
-352 SGQTARMAQ
+352 
-361 AALRAGKHAVDDW
+361 
-374 KKKRDE
+374 
-380 ANLQDQQANVQE
+380 
-392 ALAGAEPLSAQYGQQ
+392 
-407 ADDFN
+407 
-412 GVPQEQ
+412 
-418 AMEQNGQDTGDS
+418 
-430 TDAIKDGAF
+430 
-439 ASGQSTGQSADNES
+439 
-453 QFNVPT
+453 
-459 DEPMAMPEEQAGKL
+459 
-473 PEEVAGG
+473 
-480 EEHLSGDQ
+480 
-488 NATADHNAGAMA
+488 
-500 ETSSDA
+500 
-506 VDNTTDA
+506 
-513 NTETATPQGAAEPT
+513 
-527 TFAPQNDTSAE
+527 
-538 VGEKTET
+538 
-545 QTVPLGQTSDAET
+545 
-558 DAENGEVSANATNPS
+558 
-573 GQSAEMENTT
+573 
-583 VGGQEPTAST
+583 
-593 ESKDAADTDAEG
+593 
-605 NPLAGKQTY
+605 
-614 GAAVDAQ
+614 
-621 PGEASADEITESAV
+621 
-635 ADSEAGAT
+635 
-643 PSEQA
+643 
-648 MVETDGADAT
+648 
-658 TEEGTAQENAGAY
+658 
-671 DGFTVGNL
+671 NL

-693 EQQEQL
+693 EQQEQQ

-909 SIVGGING
+909 SIVGGMTG
-917 AIIGSMAGGIEGS
+917 AIVGSMTGGIEGS

-976 VPVVTATGVGM
+976 VPVVMATGVGM
-987 VMAGRKAN
+987 VRAGRKAN

-1004 GHFTSGGGPSPIN
+1004 GHFTYGGGPSPIN

-1111 QQNTQPTNST
+1111 QQNTQPTNSS

-1143 RKNVGKR
+1143 RNNVGKR

-1166 EAIIRSKQPILD
+1166 EAIVRSNQPILD
-1178 YDPTRGSDKQK
+1178 YYPTRGSDKQK

-1204 LPINNLLSAD
+1204 LQINNLLSAD
-1214 DKMALKNSNQ
+1214 DKMALKNRNQ

-1262 KEKAKNDIISQ
+1262 KEEAKNDIISQ

>member
-1 MKVELKKNCRKYMFR
+1 MC
-16 ACMVLLCSLLF
+16 
-27 VGVITPSPNI
+27 
-37 VHAAEEAG
+37 
-45 TEAGTEAATIEDVTD
+45 
-60 VVDTSDMGT
+60 
-69 IGKIFWNMIVD
+69 
-80 MTAALYD
+80 
-87 ALQWLLSLLIG
+87 
-98 NITDIIMQTG
+98 
-108 NGITGFY
+108 
-115 CFSFDEGNVYG
+115 
-126 VISAIAYS
+126 
-134 LIRGIAF
+134 IRD
-141 LVLSVQLIFAIVQAI
+141 
-156 VGVSTGERAAQLKS
+156 R
-170 SIGSIVTSFLI
+170 
-181 LALAPKL
+181 
-188 LTETIHVR
+188 
-196 NQLTSTI
+196 
-203 ITQVYG
+203 VYG

-308 ISLLSVNLQVG
+308 ISLLSINLQVG

-439 ASGQSTGQSADNES
+439 ASGQSTGQSADNEP

-459 DEPMAMPEEQAGKL
+459 DEPMAMPEEQTGKL

-480 EEHLSGDQ
+480 EKKDHSQRADGSSQAAIAGGEEHLSGDQ
-488 NATADHNAGAMA
+488 TATADHNAGSMA
-500 ETSSDA
+500 
-506 VDNTTDA
+506 
-513 NTETATPQGAAEPT
+513 ETATPQGAAEPT

-538 VGEKTET
+538 VDEKTET
-545 QTVPLGQTSDAET
+545 QTVPLGQTS

-605 NPLAGKQTY
+605 NPLAGKQTS

-621 PGEASADEITESAV
+621 SGEASTDETTV

-648 MVETDGADAT
+648 TVETDGADAT

-671 DGFTVGNL
+671 DGFTAGNL

-693 EQQEQL
+693 EQQEQQ

-909 SIVGGING
+909 SIVGLSLIH
-917 AIIGSMAGGIEGS
+917 IS
-930 ILTGQIGADIGS
+930 
-942 DFGRKH
+942 
-948 GAIAAVAAPAAVA
+948 
-961 AAPYIL
+961 
-967 ASSVAEPTS
+967 EPT
-976 VPVVTATGVGM
+976 
-987 VMAGRKAN
+987 R
-995 LIRQEEKKA
+995 
-1004 GHFTSGGGPSPIN
+1004 
-1017 TSASSS
+1017 
-1023 LPVAPSN
+1023 
-1030 NIVSASGSPYQSRVG
+1030 PY
-1045 MVSQYAAQS
+1045 
-1054 TYMPSGAKFLTPKD
+1054 
-1068 RMDCFEQQR
+1068 
-1077 KNYRQ
+1077 
-1082 YYEQFRGGS
+1082 
-1091 NSGMSGNTQ
+1091 
-1100 QNSSS
+1100 
-1105 QKTSDT
+1105 
-1111 QQNTQPTNST
+1111 
-1121 SQAKVYKPLPV
+1121 
-1132 CYKFSNIADTL
+1132 
-1143 RKNVGKR
+1143 
-1150 DKKQSNDY
+1150 
-1158 KQMRNQLA
+1158 
-1166 EAIIRSKQPILD
+1166 
-1178 YDPTRGSDKQK
+1178 
-1189 LVHANTAAQKLLEMS
+1189 
-1204 LPINNLLSAD
+1204 
-1214 DKMALKNSNQ
+1214 
-1224 TASIANRLYNTYP
+1224 
-1237 AEIKNLIGDDSTNDL
+1237 
-1252 FNSSRNDIKI
+1252 
-1262 KEKAKNDIISQ
+1262 
-1273 LQIALQLVDFSDQDQ
+1273 

>member
-27 VGVITPSPNI
+27 VGVITLSPNI

-69 IGKIFWNMIVD
+69 FGKIFWNMIVD

-141 LVLSVQLIFAIVQAI
+141 LILSVQLIFAIVQAI

-308 ISLLSVNLQVG
+308 ISLLSINLQVG

-439 ASGQSTGQSADNES
+439 ASGQSTGQSADNEP

-459 DEPMAMPEEQAGKL
+459 DEPMAMPEEQTGKL

-480 EEHLSGDQ
+480 EKKDHSQRADGSSQAAIAGGEEHLSGDQ
-488 NATADHNAGAMA
+488 TATADHNAGSMA
-500 ETSSDA
+500 
-506 VDNTTDA
+506 
-513 NTETATPQGAAEPT
+513 ETATPQGAAEPT

-538 VGEKTET
+538 VDEKTET
-545 QTVPLGQTSDAET
+545 QTVPLGQTS

-605 NPLAGKQTY
+605 NPLAGKQTS

-621 PGEASADEITESAV
+621 SGEASTDETTV

-648 MVETDGADAT
+648 TVETDGADAT

-671 DGFTVGNL
+671 DGFTAGNL
-679 PRDEQSLV
+679 PRDEQSLA

-693 EQQEQL
+693 EQQEQQ

-909 SIVGGING
+909 SIVGGMTG
-917 AIIGSMAGGIEGS
+917 AIVGSMTGGIEGS

-976 VPVVTATGVGM
+976 VPVVMATGVGM
-987 VMAGRKAN
+987 VRAGRKAN

-1004 GHFTSGGGPSPIN
+1004 GHFTYGGGPSPIN

-1111 QQNTQPTNST
+1111 QQNTQPTNSS

-1143 RKNVGKR
+1143 RNNVGKR

-1166 EAIIRSKQPILD
+1166 EAIVRSNQPILD
-1178 YDPTRGSDKQK
+1178 YYPTRGSDKQK

-1204 LPINNLLSAD
+1204 LQINNLLSAD
-1214 DKMALKNSNQ
+1214 DKMALKNRNQ

-1262 KEKAKNDIISQ
+1262 KEEAKNDIISQ